1 MTSILS
7 FNHSPV
13 VKRLLGW
20 KKGDGEEK
28 WSEKAVK
35 SLVKKLKKSGGLDE
49 LERAISQQTPSTRC
63 ITIPRSLDGR
73 LQVSHRKG
81 LPHVIYCR
89 LWRWP
94 ELQSHHELKSIES
107 CQYAFHLKLEDV
119 CVNPYHYQKI
129 ENPVLPPILVP
140 RGTGTGLGL
149 SSSTST
155 LTGSNTTLHQ
165 HNQQQSQSSQSA
177 ISSTTSST
185 ANSPNSNLIIITS
198 NNSSSNTSG
207 SPNSSTTHSLSG
219 QMSNSNSPSNPN
231 NNNNNS
237 SVNNNNQPSTN
248 GIGRPLVS
256 GQAANTTSAS
266 AILPGGSSNTTVG
279 SHSITSNGHANGA
292 VEEFPSLEDLG
303 NSMPDNTTFPSNL
316 DLSGFPPVT
325 ETPPPGY
332 MSEEGDTQENGD
344 VMAISRFTPSPSM
357 DAQPVMYCEP
367 AFWCSIC
374 YYELGTRVGET
385 FHASQPSIVVDGFTD
400 PSNSERFCLGLLS
413 NVNRNVVVEQ
423 TRRHIGKGV
432 RLYYIGGEVFAEC
445 LSDSA
450 IFVQSPNCNQ
460 RYGWHPATVCK
471 IPPGCNLKIFN
482 NQEFAALL
490 SQSVSQG
497 FEAVFQLTRMCTIRM
512 SFVKGWGAEYRR
524 QTVTSTPCW
533 IELHLNGPLQWLDRV
548 LTQMGSPRLPCS
560 SMS

>member
-1 MTSILS
+1 MTSMLPFTPPI
-7 FNHSPV
+7 

-20 KKGDGEEK
+20 KKGEGEDK

-35 SLVKKLKKSGGLDE
+35 SLVKKLKKTGGLDE
-49 LERAISQQTPSTRC
+49 LEKAITTQDSSTKC
-63 ITIPRSLDGR
+63 ITIPSLRPSALDRTRGLPGPPNDGTHANRSLDGR

-94 ELQSHHELKSIES
+94 ELQSHHELRALDTCEFA
-107 CQYAFHLKLEDV
+107 YNLKRDEV
-119 CVNPYHYQKI
+119 CVNPYHYTRV
-129 ENPVLPPILVP
+129 ETPALPPVLVP
-140 RGTGTGLGL
+140 R
-149 SSSTST
+149 
-155 LTGSNTTLHQ
+155 N
-165 HNQQQSQSSQSA
+165 
-177 ISSTTSST
+177 
-185 ANSPNSNLIIITS
+185 
-198 NNSSSNTSG
+198 
-207 SPNSSTTHSLSG
+207 
-219 QMSNSNSPSNPN
+219 
-231 NNNNNS
+231 
-237 SVNNNNQPSTN
+237 
-248 GIGRPLVS
+248 
-256 GQAANTTSAS
+256 
-266 AILPGGSSNTTVG
+266 LPGDSPT
-279 SHSITSNGHANGA
+279 
-292 VEEFPSLEDLG
+292 EFPSLDDFSSSVPE
-303 NSMPDNTTFPSNL
+303 NTSFPGGGGGGGETVGGGTGGGGGL
-316 DLSGFPPVT
+316 PPVGVGLGGGGIALDSGLIPTT

-332 MSEEGDTQENGD
+332 MSEDGDNQDQNDNMSLTR
-344 VMAISRFTPSPSM
+344 ITPSPPI

-367 AFWCSIC
+367 AFWCSIS
-374 YYELGTRVGET
+374 YYELNTRVGET
-385 FHASQPSIVVDGFTD
+385 FHASQPSITVDGFTD

-413 NVNRNVVVEQ
+413 NVNRNTVVEQ

-445 LSDSA
+445 LSDSS

-497 FEAVFQLTRMCTIRM
+497 FEAVYQLTRMCTIRM

>member
-1 MTSILS
+1 MMTSMLPS
-7 FNHSPV
+7 FNPPI

-20 KKGDGEEK
+20 KKAESEDK

-35 SLVKKLKKSGGLDE
+35 SLVKKLKKSAGLDE
-49 LERAISQQTPSTRC
+49 LEKAITTQSCNTKC
-63 ITIPRSLDGR
+63 ITIPRPSPGGVGDNGVQGVR
-73 LQVSHRKG
+73 GKG

-94 ELQSHHELKSIES
+94 DLQSHHELRAIEH
-107 CQYAFHLKLEDV
+107 CEYAFTQKRDEV
-119 CVNPYHYQKI
+119 CVNPYHYQRI
-129 ENPVLPPILVP
+129 QTPVLPAILVP
-140 RGTGTGLGL
+140 RHNLA
-149 SSSTST
+149 SDE
-155 LTGSNTTLHQ
+155 NTVLY
-165 HNQQQSQSSQSA
+165 
-177 ISSTTSST
+177 
-185 ANSPNSNLIIITS
+185 
-198 NNSSSNTSG
+198 NTSLEELSVSVPENTSFHATVQG
-207 SPNSSTTHSLSG
+207 SPH
-219 QMSNSNSPSNPN
+219 P
-231 NNNNNS
+231 
-237 SVNNNNQPSTN
+237 
-248 GIGRPLVS
+248 
-256 GQAANTTSAS
+256 A
-266 AILPGGSSNTTVG
+266 PG
-279 SHSITSNGHANGA
+279 
-292 VEEFPSLEDLG
+292 
-303 NSMPDNTTFPSNL
+303 SMD
-316 DLSGFPPVT
+316 PPAD
-325 ETPPPGY
+325 TPPPGY
-332 MSEEGDTQENGD
+332 ISEDGDNMDHNDNMSL
-344 VMAISRFTPSPSM
+344 SRLSPSPV

-367 AFWCSIC
+367 AFWCSIS
-374 YYELGTRVGET
+374 YYELNTRVGET
-385 FHASQPSIVVDGFTD
+385 FHASQPSITVDGFTD

-413 NVNRNVVVEQ
+413 NVNRNTVVEQ

-445 LSDSA
+445 LSDSS

-497 FEAVFQLTRMCTIRM
+497 FEAVYQLTRMCTIRM

>member
-1 MTSILS
+1 MSSILQ
-7 FNHSPV
+7 FNHSPT

-35 SLVKKLKKSGGLDE
+35 SLVKKLKKGGGLDE
-49 LERAISQQTPSTRC
+49 LEKAISTQNASTKC
-63 ITIPRSLDGR
+63 ITIARSLDGR

-94 ELQSHHELKSIES
+94 DLQSHHELKSLEC
-107 CQYAFHLKLEDV
+107 CQFAFNLKMDEV
-119 CVNPYHYQKI
+119 CVNPYHYQKV

-140 RGTGTGLGL
+140 RVSF
-149 SSSTST
+149 SSA
-155 LTGSNTTLHQ
+155 
-165 HNQQQSQSSQSA
+165 SSV
-177 ISSTTSST
+177 
-185 ANSPNSNLIIITS
+185 
-198 NNSSSNTSG
+198 SNTSL
-207 SPNSSTTHSLSG
+207 SALPSTVINNTNSTNISVSLTANNVTTTFTTSLN
-219 QMSNSNSPSNPN
+219 NSNST
-231 NNNNNS
+231 
-237 SVNNNNQPSTN
+237 SVNNSTSPTVVDNNNTN
-248 GIGRPLVS
+248 L
-256 GQAANTTSAS
+256 AS
-266 AILPGGSSNTTVG
+266 SVVHRG
-279 SHSITSNGHANGA
+279 ITSNGHANGMI
-292 VEEFPSLEDLG
+292 EEFPSLEELG
-303 NSMPDNTTFPSNL
+303 NSMPDNGTFPSSI
-316 DLSGFPPVT
+316 DSGISGGSIYPP

-332 MSEEGDTQENGD
+332 MSEEGDTQDQLITGS
-344 VMAISRFTPSPSM
+344 SRYSPTPCDM
-357 DAQPVMYCEP
+357 DAHPVMYCEP

-445 LSDSA
+445 LSDSS

-482 NQEFAALL
+482 NQEFASLL